1 MSYTISKS
9 VGNQS
14 GSVDGKGV
22 SLFFHCLGGDP
33 WSFHCLCMLFNLCS
47 RLQATS
53 TPSTVQQLTKP
64 MLHQVLHYS
73 IILHNAM
80 VSTRLS
86 ASNQRAAAWADVN
99 KAYYYMHK
107 IIYIIIHKE
116 GLIA

>member
-14 GSVDGKGV
+14 GSVDAMGV
-22 SLFFHCLGGDP
+22 SLFSTALEVIPGHPIAFA
-33 WSFHCLCMLFNLCS
+33 
-47 RLQATS
+47 LQS
-53 TPSTVQQLTKP
+53 VLSSPGHQHPKPDTVQQLTKP

-73 IILHNAM
+73 IVLHNAM

-86 ASNQRAAAWADVN
+86 ACNQRAAAWADVN

-107 IIYIIIHKE
+107 IIYNYTQGRIN
-116 GLIA
+116 